1 MGALLALVEL
11 ANLFT
16 DGKIREFVSMSNAL
30 YRYWGVIAYM
40 GEILMVGD
48 GRTHSQLWF
57 K

>member
-30 YRYWGVIAYM
+30 YRYWGFIAHM